1 MLPIQVN
8 KQAVLRGEIRS
19 TLFEARKVAGSATY
33 KQTEAVLSFR
43 VKFVYSVYLFCLDK
57 NNQSMEALSL
67 LINTSSPKLHSAPL
81 LLGTPQLRGQ
91 CCTF

>member
-43 VKFVYSVYLFCLDK
+43 VKFIQFIYFVWTKIINRWKLFL
-57 NNQSMEALSL
+57 
-67 LINTSSPKLHSAPL
+67 
-81 LLGTPQLRGQ
+81 
-91 CCTF
+91 F